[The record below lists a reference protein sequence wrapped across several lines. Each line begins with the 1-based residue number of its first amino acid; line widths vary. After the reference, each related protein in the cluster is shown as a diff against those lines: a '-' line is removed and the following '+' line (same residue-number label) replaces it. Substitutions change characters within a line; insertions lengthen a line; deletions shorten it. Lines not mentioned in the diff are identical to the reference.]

1 MGIFQKMMSV
11 SLHSR
16 WRVALKTIPFVL
28 VIVICKFVIHS
39 IGYEFLTL
47 NSLFTAIISANI
59 FLIGFLI
66 SGTLVD
72 YKESE
77 KLPGDLSACLET
89 MADEGLILYASK
101 KSQEAKDF
109 LLKLSRFNASLI
121 DWFYKKE
128 RTSTLMEKLLSFN
141 DDFLAFEKLTQPNF
155 IVRLKQEQNL
165 VRKMINRIHTIR
177 ETSFLGTGYAIA
189 EIITFILVLG
199 LIFIKM
205 DPFYEG
211 VFFVSFVSFIL
222 IYMIYFIKD
231 LDNPF
236 GYNEEDSLV
245 EEVSLKPILDS
256 QKRIASYC
264 QKLENSS
271 GIQKFEI

>member
-1 MGIFQKMMSV
+1 MLKNIFKKIP
-11 SLHSR
+11 LHSR
-16 WRVALKTIPFVL
+16 WNLALKTIPFVI
-28 VIVICKFVIHS
+28 VIVLLKFAVHYF
-39 IGYEFLTL
+39 GYEFLTL

-77 KLPGDLSACLET
+77 KLPGDLSASMET
-89 MADEGLILYASK
+89 MADEGLIIYKNK
-101 KSQEAKDF
+101 KSQEAKNF
-109 LLKLSRFNASLI
+109 LLKLSQFNKSLI

-128 RTSTLMEKLLSFN
+128 KTGQIMEKLLSFN
-141 DDFLAFEKLTQPNF
+141 DDFLAFESQTQANF
-155 IVRLKQEQNL
+155 IVRLKQEQNSI
-165 VRKMINRIHTIR
+165 RKMINRIHTIR

-189 EIITFILVLG
+189 EIITFILVAG

-205 DPFYEG
+205 DPFYESI
-211 VFFVSFVSFIL
+211 FFVSFVSFIL

-236 GYNEEDSLV
+236 GYYEREDNLV

-256 QKRIASYC
+256 QKRIAGHYKELS
-264 QKLENSS
+264 
-271 GIQKFEI
+271 

>member
-1 MGIFQKMMSV
+1 MNLFQKLLSMV
-11 SLHSR
+11 LHSR
-16 WRVALKTIPFVL
+16 WRVTLNTVPFVVAIV
-28 VIVICKFVIHS
+28 VIKFVVHS
-39 IGYEFLTL
+39 LGYEFLTL

-77 KLPGDLSACLET
+77 KLPGDLSASLET
-89 MADEGLILYASK
+89 MVDEGLILYASK
-101 KSQEAKDF
+101 KSQVAKNF
-109 LLKLSRFNASLI
+109 LLKLSQFNASLI
-121 DWFYKKE
+121 DWFYKRE
-128 RTSTLMEKLLSFN
+128 RTNALMEKILSFN
-141 DDFLAFEKLTQPNF
+141 DDFLAFEKETQPNF

-165 VRKMINRIHTIR
+165 MRKMINRIHTIR

-189 EIITFILVLG
+189 EIITFILVFG

-211 VFFVSFVSFIL
+211 IFFVSFVSFIL

-236 GYNEEDSLV
+236 GYNETDSLV

-256 QKRIASYC
+256 QKRIESYY
-264 QKLENSS
+264 QHL
-271 GIQKFEI
+271 G

>member
-1 MGIFQKMMSV
+1 MRILQKFSDRFF
-11 SLHSR
+11 HSR
-16 WRVALKTIPFVL
+16 WRVALKTLPYVM
-28 VIVICKFVIHS
+28 VIVFLKYIVHS
-39 IGYEFLTL
+39 FGYEFLTL

-77 KLPGDLSACLET
+77 KLPGDLSSSLET
-89 MADEGLILYASK
+89 MADEGLILYKNS

-109 LLKLSRFNASLI
+109 LLKLSQFNTSLI

-128 RTSTLMEKLLSFN
+128 RTHVLMEKLLSFN
-141 DDFLAFEKLTQPNF
+141 DSFAAFENQTQANF

-165 VRKMINRIHTIR
+165 IRKMINRIHTIR

-189 EIITFILVLG
+189 EIITSILVFG

-205 DPFYEG
+205 DPFYESI
-211 VFFVSFVSFIL
+211 FFVSFVSFIL

-236 GYNEEDSLV
+236 GYNETDSLV
-245 EEVSLKPILDS
+245 EEVSLKPLLES
-256 QKRIASYC
+256 QKRIESCY
-264 QKLENSS
+264 QKL
-271 GIQKFEI
+271 G

>member
-1 MGIFQKMMSV
+1 MMQTIFKKISI
-11 SLHSR
+11 HSR
-16 WRVALKTIPFVL
+16 WQLAAKTIPFV
-28 VIVICKFVIHS
+28 VGIVLFKFVIHYF
-39 IGYEFLTL
+39 GYEFLTL

-77 KLPGDLSACLET
+77 RLPGDLSASLEA
-89 MADEGLILYASK
+89 MADEGLIIYKNL
-101 KSQEAKDF
+101 KSVEAKNY
-109 LLKLSRFNASLI
+109 LEKLSLFSNALVN
-121 DWFYKKE
+121 WFYKKE
-128 RTSTLMEKLLSFN
+128 RTNELMNKLLSFN
-141 DDFLAFEKLTQPNF
+141 DDFLKFESQTQANF

-165 VRKMINRIHTIR
+165 IRKMINRIHTIR

-189 EIITFILVLG
+189 EIITTTLVIG

-205 DPFYEG
+205 DPFYESI
-211 VFFVSFVSFIL
+211 FFVSFVSFIL

-236 GYNEEDSLV
+236 DYNDKGSLV
-245 EEVSLKPILDS
+245 EEVSLKPLLDS
-256 QKRIASYC
+256 QKRLNVY
-264 QKLENSS
+264 
-271 GIQKFEI
+271 FEELDVIK